1 MFDIHGQYRLL
12 FGAAITVAIGFAT
25 AAVLDY
31 KLMKDLKEQNQILSD
46 ELDRVE
52 SYISPAKTQVPLD
65 KPDIEDLV
73 QDQED
78 SMFPM
83 EPPKVDYSKFHQE
96 SETPEEVNIFDED
109 KGEIFV
115 IDFDEFGSTDIYELE
130 CLTFYANDLTLAD
143 DQDSIVDDA
152 DSTIGE
158 DAYSRLI
165 TGSGWDGE
173 CLYVRNNKIS
183 VDYEIRYLKNSY
195 KEMVASW
202 QDE

>member
-1 MFDIHGQYRLL
+1 MFDIHGKYRLL
-12 FGAAITVAIGFAT
+12 LGAAITVAIGFAT

-83 EPPKVDYSKFHQE
+83 DPPKVDYSKFHQE

-115 IDFDEFGSTDIYELE
+115 IDFDEFGST
-130 CLTFYANDLTLAD
+130 
-143 DQDSIVDDA
+143 V
-152 DSTIGE
+152 
-158 DAYSRLI
+158 
-165 TGSGWDGE
+165 
-173 CLYVRNNKIS
+173 
-183 VDYEIRYLKNSY
+183 
-195 KEMVASW
+195 VAILSK
-202 QDE
+202 